1 MKSKQMGMAGWLAV
15 GLIAAA
21 GLGGGSLSAAESA
34 AQGVAI
40 KSGESIGF
48 LGDSITAQG
57 AGPRGYVSLVVVGL
71 ATNGMAVKAY
81 PAGISGHKSNQML
94 ARLEKDVLS
103 KKPTWMTVSCGV
115 NDVWHGKNGVA
126 LPQYASNMTAI
137 VSQAQAAGIQVM
149 ILTSTMIRE
158 TQTNS
163 LNQQLIPYNDFLR
176 TLAKE
181 KKCLLA
187 DLGADMQAAVAAG
200 QVAQKGNI
208 LTGDG
213 VHMNVQGNRMMARGV
228 LKAFGLSEAQLQLA
242 EKAWDEIPVPAP
254 KATQKAK

>member
-1 MKSKQMGMAGWLAV
+1 MKSKQMGVAGWLAV
-15 GLIAAA
+15 GLISAAY
-21 GLGGGSLSAAESA
+21 LGGGSLSAAEST
-34 AQGVAI
+34 AQGVAV

-48 LGDSITAQG
+48 LGDSITANG
-57 AGPRGYVSLVVVGL
+57 AKPLGYVTLVVAGFG
-71 ATNGMAVKAY
+71 TNGIAVKAY
-81 PAGISGHKSNQML
+81 PAGKSGHKSNQML

-126 LPQYASNMTAI
+126 LPQYESNMTAI
-137 VSQAQAAGIQVM
+137 VSQAQAAGIKVM
-149 ILTSTMIRE
+149 ILTATMIKE
-158 TQTNS
+158 TQTNA

-187 DLGADMQAAVAAG
+187 DVSADMQAAVAAG
-200 QVAQKGNI
+200 QVATKGNI
-208 LTGDG
+208 LTVDG
-213 VHMNVQGNRMMARGV
+213 VHMNAQGNRMMARGV
-228 LKAFGLSEAQLQLA
+228 LKAFGLSEAQLKLA